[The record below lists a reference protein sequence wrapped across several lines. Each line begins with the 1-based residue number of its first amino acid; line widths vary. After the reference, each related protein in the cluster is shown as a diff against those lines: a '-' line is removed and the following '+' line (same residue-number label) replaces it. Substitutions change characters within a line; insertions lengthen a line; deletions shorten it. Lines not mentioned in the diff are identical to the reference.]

1 MKIYI
6 NNLNLEILPEIM
18 NIYQEYYIKSE
29 TYIKIYSNSGIYKI
43 DNSSITQLVC
53 TDIDIKKFTNYYN
66 NFTLIVDP
74 SYFTP
79 QIVNQISPNHTSTSL
94 KRHIFKLNNNS
105 NLQLVIECEIK
116 EEQNYFKTALENVI
130 IPIDMYFELL
140 DDSDINDTL
149 VKTEI
154 IVFLSLLN

>member
-1 MKIYI
+1 MRIYI
-6 NNLNLEILPEIM
+6 NNLNLDILPEIM
-18 NIYQEYYIKSE
+18 KIYQEYYIKSE
-29 TYIKIYSNSGIYKI
+29 TYIQIYSSDGIYKV
-43 DNSSITQLVC
+43 DNSNITQLVC

-79 QIVNQISPNHTSTSL
+79 KIVNQLRPNHISTSL
-94 KRHIFKLNNNS
+94 KRHIFKINNNS

-116 EEQNYFKTALENVI
+116 EEQNYFKTTLENVI
-130 IPIDMYFELL
+130 IPTDMYFELL
-140 DDSDINDTL
+140 DHTDINDTL